1 MRLSEHLFTSIQ
13 IGEQVRQSDC
23 PGQDPQGGPLLSAL
37 LRNAQVSRP
46 RWQGKKYNFHIT

>member
-46 RWQGKKYNFHIT
+46 WWQGKMYNFHKT